1 MNVGDVAGISAQL
14 PAADTV
20 ASASPEA
27 RLEAS
32 DKRAVLAAVKELD
45 LPQLN
50 LPNRGLNISYDRE
63 TRQSIVQIVDRDSG
77 EVVQQFPGKDVV
89 ERARYYRE
97 LSGL

>member
-1 MNVGDVAGISAQL
+1 MNTGDVVGISAGVQAVDATGSGL
-14 PAADTV
+14 
-20 ASASPEA
+20 EA

-32 DKRAVLAAVKELD
+32 DKRAILAALKELD
-45 LPQLN
+45 LPDLAE
-50 LPNRGLNISYDRE
+50 LNRGLNISYDRE

-77 EVVQQFPGKDVV
+77 EVVKQIPGKDVV

>member
-1 MNVGDVAGISAQL
+1 VNTGDVVGISAGVQAVD
-14 PAADTV
+14 AAG
-20 ASASPEA
+20 SGLEA

-32 DKRAVLAAVKELD
+32 DKRAILAALKELD
-45 LPQLN
+45 LPDLAES
-50 LPNRGLNISYDRE
+50 NRGLNISYDRE

-77 EVVQQFPGKDVV
+77 EVVKQIPGKDVV